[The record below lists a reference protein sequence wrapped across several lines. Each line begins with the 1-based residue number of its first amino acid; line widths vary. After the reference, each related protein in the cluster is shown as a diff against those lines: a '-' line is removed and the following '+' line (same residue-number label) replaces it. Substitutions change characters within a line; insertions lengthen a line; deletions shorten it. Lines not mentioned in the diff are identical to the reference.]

1 MNSAGAEAVAIMK
14 KNAAEWGAHG
24 AEKIIAAGRFD
35 WLMSMPADEMA
46 ATLQAACR
54 AHLDDYFR
62 AQFPGGFGGTIPE
75 STHFV
80 WRKQWMP
87 AFTDVLAK
95 HATTLVAAGV
105 DGSPG
110 ADLYGQIQADLAA
123 ELDAAGLEDAQVV
136 LLAPDGSQWPV
147 K

>member
-14 KNAAEWGAHG
+14 KTAAEWGAHG

-35 WLMSMPADEMA
+35 WLMSMSTDERA

-54 AHLDDYFR
+54 AHLDDYLR
-62 AQFPGGFGGTIPE
+62 VQFPGFAGTIPE

-80 WRKQWMP
+80 WRTQWMP
-87 AFTDVLAK
+87 AFNDVLAK
-95 HATTLVAAGV
+95 HATALVAAGV

>member
-35 WLMSMPADEMA
+35 WLMSMADDEMA

-54 AHLDDYFR
+54 AHLEDYLR
-62 AQFPGGFGGTIPE
+62 VQFPGFAGTIPE

-80 WRKQWMP
+80 WRTQWMP
-87 AFTDVLAK
+87 AFNDVLAK
-95 HATTLVAAGV
+95 HATALVAAGV

-110 ADLYGQIQADLAA
+110 ADVYGQIQADLAA

>member
-1 MNSAGAEAVAIMK
+1 MNSAEAEAVAIMK

-35 WLMSMPADEMA
+35 WLMSLPDDEMA

-54 AHLDDYFR
+54 AHLEDYLR
-62 AQFPGGFGGTIPE
+62 VQFPGFAGTIPE

-80 WRKQWMP
+80 WRTQWMP
-87 AFTDVLAK
+87 AFNDVLAK
-95 HATTLVAAGV
+95 HATALVAAGV

-110 ADLYGQIQADLAA
+110 ADFYGQIQADLAA

>member
-1 MNSAGAEAVAIMK
+1 MNSAEAEALAIMK

-46 ATLQAACR
+46 ATLHAACR
-54 AHLDDYFR
+54 AHLEDYLR
-62 AQFPGGFGGTIPE
+62 VQFPGFAGTIPE

-80 WRKQWMP
+80 WRTQWMP
-87 AFTDVLAK
+87 AFNDVLAK
-95 HATTLVAAGV
+95 HATALVAAGV